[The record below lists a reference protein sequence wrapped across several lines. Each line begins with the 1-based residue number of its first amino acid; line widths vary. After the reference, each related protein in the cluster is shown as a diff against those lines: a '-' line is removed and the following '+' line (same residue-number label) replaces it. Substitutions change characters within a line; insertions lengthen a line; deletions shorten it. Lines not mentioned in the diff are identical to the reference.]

1 MTGTKDDPPITLDF
15 QKPRPNTIFR
25 AFPASVLVHTRPMM
39 PGATSTHYP
48 LSRSSGTFNK
58 REKEKKRQQK
68 QEEKK
73 LRKEERKAN
82 SGGGGLDSMIAYVD
96 ENGVITST
104 PPDPTKPK
112 EVDINEIELGVP
124 RRAEAEAEADRTGRV
139 DFFDTSKGFGF
150 IVENGSQER
159 YFVHI
164 SGTLEDIRE
173 GDKVTYELERGPK
186 GMNAVRVKKI

>member
-1 MTGTKDDPPITLDF
+1 MA
-15 QKPRPNTIFR
+15 KPN
-25 AFPASVLVHTRPMM
+25 
-39 PGATSTHYP
+39 YQY
-48 LSRSSGTFNK
+48 
-58 REKEKKRQQK
+58 EKRQRDLAKKQK

-104 PPDPTKPK
+104 PPDPTKRK